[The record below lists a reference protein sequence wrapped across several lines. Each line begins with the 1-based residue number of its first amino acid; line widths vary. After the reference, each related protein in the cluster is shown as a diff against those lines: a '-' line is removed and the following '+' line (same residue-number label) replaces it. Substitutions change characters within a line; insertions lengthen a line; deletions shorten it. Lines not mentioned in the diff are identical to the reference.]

1 MRMDVNARA
10 LRVEGAAL
18 PQWQGQPALLP
29 VRLEGREGVNRL
41 FEYRLLLKT
50 PDSRSFSPFL
60 AANFKL
66 NEFVGRELTV
76 HIELEGSGTYVVGA
90 VGSETGSLGA
100 GTREITGLVDSARFV
115 KIAGRHAFYEFV
127 LRPWLHLATRT
138 SDCKI
143 FHNKTVVEI
152 LDEVLADYS
161 FPAEKRFG
169 TQYPERETQTQLNET
184 DADFLMRLCQ
194 EWGIN
199 FHFEHSEGKHR
210 LVLSDNNGAF
220 VESPSEAYRE
230 LRFHDGR
237 NQIDEEFVTEFT
249 VTDTLTSG
257 SYESRDF
264 DYTRPR
270 ALLAARV
277 RSPRDT
283 GQSGQDIFRWRADDG
298 SDYSQPNAGRLA
310 DANQTESQGELLA
323 HLRME
328 AMRQHGL
335 RAQGAGE
342 LRGLLPGHTFRLK
355 GHPQELANG
364 DYVAIDTELL
374 IEDVAAVSQM
384 TSSAAPTA
392 QGAQGDG
399 AAAQQWRVQLRFEAQ
414 PARQPLRP
422 EFSIPKPRQHS
433 PETALVVGASD
444 SQGVPN
450 NIYTDEFGRV
460 KIQFH
465 WDRYGEKDHRSS
477 CWVRVSSEWAGNQA
491 GAMHLP
497 RVGQEVIVS
506 FLGGD
511 PDLPMVTGRVFNQH
525 NLPPWELPGQQAL
538 SGFRS
543 RELKPGGGNSAA
555 GRSNHLIFDDTS
567 GSIQAQLKSDH
578 QHSQLSL
585 GDISRIENNAG
596 RQEPRGEGFELRSDG
611 HGAVRAKAGMLLTTE
626 ARERARN
633 HTTDMGETV
642 HRLERA
648 HDHHE
653 TLAALARHHHAQEDN
668 TDQAEVAGQLNA
680 QNQTIKGTA
689 GADSAST
696 GFPELAAPH
705 LVLASAAG
713 IGATAAGTL
722 QLAAGQHIAA
732 TSAGHTSLSSAKSLL
747 GSAMDAIRLFAQN
760 LGIRIVAAKGP
771 VQVQAQDDNIEL
783 IAQKGVEVTSTT
795 DWTRIK
801 AEKGIS
807 LEVEGTRFEITRKGV
822 QIWTTGVSHVWAGD
836 HQTFGPKSAAPLLP
850 ELPRSVCIPCM
861 LKAAKAGSA
870 ITRF

>member
-1 MRMDVNARA
+1 MRTDFDARA
-10 LRVEGAAL
+10 LRVGGAAL

-50 PDSRSFSPFL
+50 PDSRSFSPSL

-76 HIELEGSGTYVVGA
+76 HIELEGSGTYLPGA
-90 VGSETGSLGA
+90 IGPATDAVGA

-115 KIAGRHAFYEFV
+115 KIAGRYAFYELV

-152 LDEVLADYS
+152 LDEVLADYP
-161 FPAEKRFG
+161 FPVEKRLG

-199 FHFEHSEGKHR
+199 FHFEHSDGKHR
-210 LVLSDNNGAF
+210 LVLSDNNDAF
-220 VESPSEAYRE
+220 QESPSEAYRA

-264 DYTRPR
+264 DYTRPK

-277 RSPRDT
+277 RDPRDT
-283 GQSGQDIFRWRADDG
+283 GQSGQDVFLWRADDG

-328 AMRQHGL
+328 ALRQHGL

-342 LRGLLPGHTFRLK
+342 LRGLLPGHAFRLT
-355 GHPQELANG
+355 GHPQDLANG

-384 TSSAAPTA
+384 NTAAVPTA
-392 QGAQGDG
+392 QGDEAPTQR
-399 AAAQQWRVQLRFEAQ
+399 WRVQLRFESQ
-414 PARQPLRP
+414 PVRQPLRP
-422 EFSIPKPRQHS
+422 DFRISKPRQHS

-444 SQGVPN
+444 AQGVPN
-450 NIYTDEFGRV
+450 DIYTDEFGRIKV
-460 KIQFH
+460 QFY

-477 CWVRVSSEWAGNQA
+477 CWVRVSSEWSGNQM
-491 GAMHLP
+491 GAVHLP

-506 FLGGD
+506 FIGGD
-511 PDLPMVTGRVFNQH
+511 PDLPLVTGRVFNQH
-525 NLPPWELPGQQAL
+525 NLPPWQLPQQQAL

-543 RELKPGGGNSAA
+543 RELQPGGGNSAR
-555 GRSNHLIFDDTS
+555 GRSNHLLLDDTA

-585 GDISRIENNAG
+585 GDISRIEDNAG

-648 HDHHE
+648 HDQHE
-653 TLAALARHHHAQEDN
+653 TLAALARHHQAQDEN
-668 TDQAEVAGQLNA
+668 TDQAEVAGQLSA
-680 QNQTIKGTA
+680 QNQTIRGTPSA
-689 GADSAST
+689 GDSRT

-705 LVLASAAG
+705 MVLASAAG

-722 QLAAGQHIAA
+722 QLAAGQHIAT
-732 TSAGHTSLSSAKSLL
+732 TSAGHTSFSSAKSLL
-747 GSAMDAIRLFAQN
+747 GSAMDAIRLFARN

-783 IAQKGVEVTSTT
+783 VARKEVGVTSTT
-795 DWTRIK
+795 DWIRLK
-801 AEKGIS
+801 ADKGFS
-807 LEVEGTRFEITRKGV
+807 VDVGGTRFELTSDGLR
-822 QIWTTGVSHVWAGD
+822 IWTTGVNHVWAGD
-836 HQTFGPKSAAPLLP
+836 HQTFGPKSVAPLLP